1 MPGMSPREV
10 VEELFRRTAAGDVT
24 AIDELIADDMVS
36 HAGGPQGR
44 DGLKQIMAVIESDLG
59 AGIEIDH
66 HHLVAEGDLL
76 AHHMTMHGRHRAS
89 TMPLLKGT
97 PASDAEVA
105 WTFMHSGG
113 WWTDGSSSTGRAGM
127 MSVSSFKLGL
137 GPRAGAETKACRLPP
152 RRSAADN
159 NCSLPASRR

>member
-1 MPGMSPREV
+1 MSPREV
-10 VEELFRRTAAGDVT
+10 VEELFRRTAAGDET
-24 AIDELIADDMVS
+24 AIDELIADDMVN

-66 HHLVAEGDLL
+66 HHLVAEGDLV

-97 PASDAEVA
+97 PASYAEVA
-105 WTFMHSGG
+105 WTFMHL
-113 WWTDGSSSTGRAGM
+113 WRVVNGRI
-127 MSVSSFKLGL
+127 V
-137 GPRAGAETKACRLPP
+137 EHWACRDDVGLLVQVGARPT
-152 RRSAADN
+152 RGSGDE
-159 NCSLPASRR
+159 SLPAVPSP